1 MIIYNLDGYGC
12 QLNDLIMSPSYNQ
25 VINGQDKPINVVKVA
40 TANEV
45 GVPCP

>member
-1 MIIYNLDGYGC
+1 MIIYNLDGCGC
-12 QLNDLIMSPSYNQ
+12 QLNDPIMSSSYNQ
-25 VINGQDKPINVVKVA
+25 VINGQDKPIKVVKVA